1 MIGSEQL
8 RTLLSGVG
16 ELLEARGET
25 ASIVVVGGAGLSLQ
39 GIVERTTD
47 DVDVIARADSD
58 EEGEGVVLVRPDPL
72 PEALQEAVARVA
84 RDYGLDPHWLNTEIA
99 DQWKTG
105 LPPSLETSLTWR
117 RFGGLRVG
125 VAGRRS
131 LIALKLFAAVDQGPE
146 SVHYQDL
153 LALSPTDEELQDA
166 AEWVMSQDPSPSI
179 ETHVEQV
186 IDHVRHDA
194 Q

>member
-8 RTLLSGVG
+8 RDLLSAVG
-16 ELLEARGET
+16 ALLEAQGET
-25 ASIVVVGGAGLSLQ
+25 ASIVVVGGASLNLR
-39 GIVERTTD
+39 GIVRRTTD
-47 DVDVIARADSD
+47 DVDVIARAEPS
-58 EEGEGVVLVRPDPL
+58 EEGERVGLVRPDPL
-72 PEALQEAVARVA
+72 PEPLQDAVGRVA
-84 RDYGLDPHWLNTEIA
+84 RDYDLDAHWLNTEIA
-99 DQWKTG
+99 DQWETG
-105 LPPSLETSLTWR
+105 LPPSLETGLTWR

-125 VAGRRS
+125 VAGRQS

-153 LALSPTDEELQDA
+153 LALAPTDAELRDA
-166 AEWVMSQDPSPSI
+166 AEWITSQDPSPSI

-186 IDHVRHDA
+186 IDHVRRDA

>member
-8 RTLLSGVG
+8 RDLLSAVG
-16 ELLEARGET
+16 ELLEAEGET
-25 ASIVVVGGAGLSLQ
+25 ASIVVVGGASLCLR

-47 DVDVIARADSD
+47 DVDVIARADPS
-58 EEGEGVVLVRPDPL
+58 EEGKRVELVRPDPL
-72 PEALQEAVARVA
+72 PEALRDAVARVG

-125 VAGRRS
+125 IAGRQS

-153 LALSPTDEELQDA
+153 LALAPTDEELQGA
-166 AEWVMSQDPSPSI
+166 AEWITSQDPYPSI

-186 IDHVRHDA
+186 IDHVRRDA